1 MAAAFAFGACCITFR
16 VAEPEV
22 LARHLRFSANGV
34 TARGLGG
41 RNEVTGAG
49 NPVLCDVPPHRD
61 CHNGK
66 HGETSPLLNRIHLR
80 LF

>member
-1 MAAAFAFGACCITFR
+1 MAALALRLTFR
-16 VAEPEV
+16 VAEPEG
-22 LARHLRFSANGV
+22 LARHLRLSANGV

-49 NPVLCDVPPHRD
+49 NLVLCDVPPHRAG
-61 CHNGK
+61 HNGK
-66 HGETSPLLNRIHLR
+66 HGETSPLSNRIHSR